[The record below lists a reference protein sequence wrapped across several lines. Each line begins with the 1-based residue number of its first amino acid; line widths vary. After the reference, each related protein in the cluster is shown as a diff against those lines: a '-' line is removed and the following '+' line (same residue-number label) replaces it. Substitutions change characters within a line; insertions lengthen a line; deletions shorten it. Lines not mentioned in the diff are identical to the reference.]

1 MDQVRFGIARLGRG
15 GARVALLSPQSF
27 PDEARDRPIRTM
39 NDALHAVAREA
50 EIPFLDR
57 HQLMTWWASSRTLY
71 PDELLGE
78 DALHMAD
85 RSYECL
91 AIRLV
96 DLIPALSLENGLRP
110 RPDEQPKLRGS
121 SRSDAPLLAGS

>member
-91 AIRLV
+91 AIRLETV
-96 DLIPALSLENGLRP
+96 FEMGGGVR
-110 RPDEQPKLRGS
+110 RGYV
-121 SRSDAPLLAGS
+121 

>member
-1 MDQVRFGIARLGRG
+1 
-15 GARVALLSPQSF
+15 
-27 PDEARDRPIRTM
+27 
-39 NDALHAVAREA
+39 VAREA

-91 AIRLV
+91 AIRLETV
-96 DLIPALSLENGLRP
+96 FEMGGGVR
-110 RPDEQPKLRGS
+110 RGYV
-121 SRSDAPLLAGS
+121 

>member
-91 AIRLV
+91 AIRLERFPIR
-96 DLIPALSLENGLRP
+96 LHRYRSRRRRSSWCIPAG
-110 RPDEQPKLRGS
+110 
-121 SRSDAPLLAGS
+121 